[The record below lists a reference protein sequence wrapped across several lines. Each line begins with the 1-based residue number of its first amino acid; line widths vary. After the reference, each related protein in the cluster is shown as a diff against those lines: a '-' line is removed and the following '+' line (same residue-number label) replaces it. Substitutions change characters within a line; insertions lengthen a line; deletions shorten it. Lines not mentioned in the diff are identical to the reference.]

1 MSIPDLPK
9 QDIKKS
15 PMVKHQFLYKEILNN
30 EIPDN
35 QIWDV
40 VLSKQDLDLD
50 LNKLID
56 LIKKKK
62 NIYCL
67 FHETVLF

>member
-1 MSIPDLPK
+1 MSIPDLLK

-67 FHETVLF
+67 DHETVLF